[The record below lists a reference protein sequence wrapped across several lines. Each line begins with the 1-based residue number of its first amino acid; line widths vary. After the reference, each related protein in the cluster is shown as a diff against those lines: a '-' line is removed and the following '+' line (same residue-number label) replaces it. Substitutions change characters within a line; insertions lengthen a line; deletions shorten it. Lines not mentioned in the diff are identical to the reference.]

1 MPKAVLPFI
10 GLLLFLQTQSQS
22 FFGTLFTGGA
32 NYQGEIQ
39 EVSFA
44 FRGMRY
50 ATGLGAQ
57 FRLRNHLWVSTEV
70 MLGHLSGKDS
80 DIHNNTSNIARNLSF
95 ETDIQELSLQ
105 LRLNILPGLKQPFVP
120 YVTGGAA
127 VFRIDPYAFDASGQK
142 HFLYPLST
150 EGQGLAAYPDRMV
163 PKKINFSVPMGAGLE
178 FKSGPRLRFDVEVLY
193 RKSFTDYI
201 DDVSTNYPDEA
212 LLIAAKG
219 PKAVEMSYRSD
230 ELVGGSSVFPSG
242 SQRGNGS
249 RKDWYHIFN
258 FRLKYSLFEDRGS
271 DSKNRKRSSTDC
283 WKDGGRRNL

>member
-39 EVSFA
+39 ELSFA
-44 FRGMRY
+44 FRGMRF
-50 ATGLGAQ
+50 ATGFGAQ
-57 FRLRNHLWVSTEV
+57 FRLQDRLWVSTEV

-80 DIHNNTSNIARNLSF
+80 DIKSNPSNIQRNLSF
-95 ETDIQELSLQ
+95 ETDIHELSLQ

-127 VFRIDPYAFDASGQK
+127 VFRIDPYAFDGEGVK

-150 EGQGLAAYPDRMV
+150 EGQGLAAYPDRKV
-163 PKKINFSVPMGAGLE
+163 PKNVNVSLPMGAGLE
-178 FKSGPRLRFDVEVLY
+178 YKAGPSFRFDLEVLY
-193 RKSFTDYI
+193 RKTFTDYI
-201 DDVSTNYPDEA
+201 DDVSSFYPDA
-212 LLIAAKG
+212 DLLLAARG
-219 PKAVEMSYRSD
+219 AKAVEMSYRGR
-230 ELVGGSSVFPSG
+230 EIPGGRSSFPSG

-249 RKDWYHIFN
+249 RMD
-258 FRLKYSLFEDRGS
+258 
-271 DSKNRKRSSTDC
+271 
-283 WKDGGRRNL
+283 